1 MCARERAC
9 VALCAAVHVLVLS
22 AGWDSVLMMKDSSA
36 VEEMRR
42 LLCMRKA
49 NILE

>member
-9 VALCAAVHVLVLS
+9 VALCAAVHVLS

-36 VEEMRR
+36 VEAMRR